1 MLKLTYTDADVYIE
15 CLSTPIETAIAQR
28 VTLAM
33 RCGETLHVT
42 PNSASFLLSAHLS
55 QLAQL
60 QQLLKSQPG
69 AIALAPADAD
79 WVEITLYGSW
89 LSCSPQ
95 AHEGVFLADL
105 PAAME
110 RLVYQLW
117 QASAYAEEV
126 MG

>member
-28 VTLAM
+28 VTLAL

-42 PNSASFLLSAHLS
+42 PNSASFLLWANVP

-60 QQLLKSQPG
+60 QQLLKAQPE

-79 WVEITLYGSW
+79 WVEVTLYGSW
-89 LSCSPQ
+89 LSSSPY
-95 AHEGVFLADL
+95 AHEGVFLAAL
-105 PAAME
+105 PAAIE

-117 QASAYAEEV
+117 QASLCV
-126 MG
+126 QKVRG

>member
-15 CLSTPIETAIAQR
+15 CLSMPIETAIAQR

-33 RCGETLHVT
+33 RCGEMLHVM
-42 PNSASFLLSAHLS
+42 PNSASFLLSAHLP

-60 QQLLKSQPG
+60 QQLLKPQSE

-95 AHEGVFLADL
+95 AHEGIFLTAL
-105 PAAME
+105 PAAIE

-117 QASAYAEEV
+117 QASV
-126 MG
+126 CIQSV